1 VQRKV
6 SIKKK
11 PSQWTA
17 SFFVAKVD
25 IEGKISNHLKTYLS
39 DFWEFYQTS
48 PALQKA
54 LENA

>member
-1 VQRKV
+1 
-6 SIKKK
+6 
-11 PSQWTA
+11 
-17 SFFVAKVD
+17 VD
-25 IEGKISNHLKTYLS
+25 SDGKTSNRLKTYLS

>member
-1 VQRKV
+1 MGLRKL
-6 SIKKK
+6 
-11 PSQWTA
+11 
-17 SFFVAKVD
+17 VD
-25 IEGKISNHLKTYLS
+25 IESKTSNRLKSYLS